1 MKKII
6 FLFIFCCSFSIIG
19 KSQSYQQK
27 LNSFMKML
35 DTYYVDSLNMDSIV
49 EVGIEKILSE
59 LDPHSV
65 YMNKKELE
73 KANEPLSRKF

>member
-1 MKKII
+1 
-6 FLFIFCCSFSIIG
+6 
-19 KSQSYQQK
+19 
-27 LNSFMKML
+27 MKML

-49 EVGIEKILSE
+49 EVGIEKILSG

-73 KANEPLSRKF
+73 KRLNEEKKQK